1 MSTAR
6 RSLASLA
13 IAALILGAPTV
24 AAARPVL
31 ASEGD
36 QIVLS
41 GSVTVPKGRSV
52 DEVVV
57 LHGGVRIAGVAYGDV
72 VVIDGGISIYGQVS
86 GSVIAVNGSVYL
98 GPDAQVRGDVIA
110 RDAVRVETGAKVTGS
125 IREHVAFTWRTPV
138 SVFGRLASWLA
149 VTVSTLALGM
159 LLISVAPRGADAVFD
174 AGRSSPWASLGWGA
188 AVFAGLPL
196 LGIGAL
202 VSLVGLPFGLALLL
216 ALALLF
222 SVGYAYSAWAIG
234 RLLWG
239 PARNRVLAFLFG
251 WLIVRVIALAPV
263 VSGISWALGA
273 VFGLGRSPSPLASA
287 ATRRQAPRGTHDA
300 GRRAPVISRT

>member
-6 RSLASLA
+6 RFLASLA
-13 IAALILGAPTV
+13 VAVAILGAPTV
-24 AAARPVL
+24 AAAGPAL

-41 GSVTVPKGRSV
+41 GSVTVPKGRSA

-57 LHGGVRIAGVAYGDV
+57 LHGGVRIAGVVYGDV
-72 VVIDGGISIYGQVS
+72 VVIDGGISVYGQVS

-110 RDAVRVETGAKVTGS
+110 RDAVRVETGAKVAGS
-125 IREHVAFTWRTPV
+125 IREHAAFTWRTPAA
-138 SVFGRLASWLA
+138 VFGRFASWLA

-159 LLISVAPRGADAVFD
+159 LLILVAPRGADAVFE
-174 AGRSSPWASLGWGA
+174 AARTSPWASLGWGVA
-188 AVFAGLPL
+188 AFGGLPL
-196 LGIGAL
+196 LGIAAL
-202 VSLVGLPFGLALLL
+202 VSLVGLPLGLALLL
-216 ALALLF
+216 ALSLLF

-234 RLLWG
+234 RLLWK
-239 PARNRVLAFLFG
+239 PPRDRVFAFLLG
-251 WLIVRVIALAPV
+251 WMIVRVIALAPV

-273 VFGLGRSPSPLASA
+273 VFGLGAMAVAVWRA
-287 ATRRQAPRGTHDA
+287 RQAG
-300 GRRAPVISRT
+300 GRHREGRTTQVLGPL